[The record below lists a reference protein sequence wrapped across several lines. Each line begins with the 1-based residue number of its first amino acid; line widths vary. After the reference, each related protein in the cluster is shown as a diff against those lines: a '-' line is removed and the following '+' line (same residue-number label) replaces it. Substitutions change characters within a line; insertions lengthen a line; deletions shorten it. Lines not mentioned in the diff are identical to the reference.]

1 MNRRYCFS
9 PAKGVSEGLDDQGLD
24 IECSMCYSS
33 RRKSRCGSFLEHWGG
48 FGMRKE
54 RVTDNVY
61 VFTSEAYAQVTAGA
75 IVTTEGTV
83 VIDTLPFP
91 RETRE
96 MIDFLCT
103 ESPRG
108 IRYVINTHHHADHV
122 YGNFLFN
129 NADIISG
136 DRCREVMRKSGEKNL
151 AEAKAQTPELAEVS
165 LRLPTITF
173 PERMSLFLGDRIMR
187 LVALPGHTADGIG
200 VYVEGDKILFAGD
213 AVMPLP
219 YIFWGD
225 RTVMQETL
233 NLVKTMNIESI
244 VQGHGDVL
252 LKGEIEESL
261 DAAIAYLECITE
273 KVKSKLATRTSKER
287 MVNEITLESCGFSP
301 IALDGLVKQLHRS
314 NLLRVYQSL
323 TARNRT

>member
-1 MNRRYCFS
+1 
-9 PAKGVSEGLDDQGLD
+9 
-24 IECSMCYSS
+24 
-33 RRKSRCGSFLEHWGG
+33 
-48 FGMRKE
+48 MRTE
-54 RVTDNVY
+54 RVTENTY

-75 IVTTEGTV
+75 IVTSEGAI

-96 MIDFLCT
+96 MIDFLRG
-103 ESPRG
+103 ESRRG

-122 YGNFLFN
+122 YGNYLFED
-129 NADIISG
+129 ADIISG
-136 DRCREVMRKSGEKNL
+136 ERCREIMRKSGEKNL

-173 PERMSLFLGDRIMR
+173 PDKMNLFLGDKILR
-187 LVALPGHTADGIG
+187 LMALPGHTPDGIG
-200 VYVEGDKILFAGD
+200 VYLEGDKILFAGD

-225 RTVMQETL
+225 RVAMEETL
-233 NLVKTMNIESI
+233 RIIKDLNLENI

-252 LKGEIEESL
+252 LKGEIDETL
-261 DAAIAYLECITE
+261 DASIAYLQTIVER
-273 KVKSKLATRTSKER
+273 VKGKLATRTSKER
-287 MVNEITLESCGFSP
+287 LVNEITLESCGFSP

-314 NLLRVYQSL
+314 NLLRVYQTL
-323 TARNRT
+323 TAKNRAASS